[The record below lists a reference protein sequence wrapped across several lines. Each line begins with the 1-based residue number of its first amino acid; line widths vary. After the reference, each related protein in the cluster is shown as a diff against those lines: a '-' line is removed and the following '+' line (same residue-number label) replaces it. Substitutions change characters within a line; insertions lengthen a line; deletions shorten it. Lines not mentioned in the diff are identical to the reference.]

1 MRLTDKEMRM
11 GEKDRAY
18 GILINI
24 SEGERPVRKIFIN
37 LCINSKSNSQKNDVK
52 LFSLLMCLMILKIM
66 YF

>member
-18 GILINI
+18 GILVNI
-24 SEGERPVRKIFIN
+24 SEGERPVRKIFIKM
-37 LCINSKSNSQKNDVK
+37 CINSKSNSQKNDVK
-52 LFSLLMCLMILKIM
+52 LISRLICLMIIQIM